1 MLEMLRRDI
10 RAVFERDPA
19 ARSLP
24 EVLFCYPGLHAVW
37 LHRIAHWCWTHWLK
51 FFGRSLSHLS
61 RFLTGIEIHPGAR
74 LGPGLFID
82 HGMGVVIG
90 ETAEVG
96 ENVTIYQGVTL
107 GGTSLEKVKRHP
119 TIGSNVVIGSGA
131 KVLGPFLVGDNSRI
145 GSGSVVVKEVPANS
159 VVVGVPGR
167 ITHRDGRKVEQKIDL
182 NMTDL
187 PDPVARTLQSL
198 VDRVGELERT
208 IEELRRLLPPAP
220 QIPQDEP
227 VNISW
232 SSEASPI
239 ERARREPTE
248 LGGAVRRTPPA

>member
-1 MLEMLRRDI
+1 MFRTLWRDV

-24 EVLFCYPGLHAVW
+24 EVLLCYPGLHAVW
-37 LHRIAHWCWTHWLK
+37 IHRLAHWCWTHRLK
-51 FFGRSLSHLS
+51 LLGRFLSHLG

-74 LGPGLFID
+74 LGPSLFID

-107 GGTSLEKVKRHP
+107 GGTSLKKIKRHP
-119 TIGSNVVIGSGA
+119 TIGNNVVIGSGA
-131 KVLGPFLVGDNSRI
+131 KVLGPFTVGENSRI
-145 GSGSVVVKEVPANS
+145 GSGSVVVKEVPPNS

-167 ITHRDGRKVEQKIDL
+167 VTHRDGKRVDQRIDL

-187 PDPVARTLQSL
+187 PDPVARALQCL
-198 VDRVGELERT
+198 VERVGELERAL
-208 IEELRRLLPPAP
+208 EEIKRLVPPA
-220 QIPQDEP
+220 
-227 VNISW
+227 
-232 SSEASPI
+232 ASVLP
-239 ERARREPTE
+239 
-248 LGGAVRRTPPA
+248 GAVLGVGWAPGDHPGEPAQHQSTKLESPAR